1 MRISKDYHNPGGDAG
16 TTMLA
21 IVIVSWNVRD
31 LLDRCITSIYAAL
44 DGAGITYRIIVV
56 DNASSDGTP
65 AMLRAHHPDVELL
78 EAGGNL
84 GFAGG
89 NNLALRRLLAGAAPG
104 DARYVLLLNPDTE
117 ITDGAIVELL
127 RYLEAHPHVAVAGPR
142 LRYPDGTPQP
152 SRRRFPTPGV
162 FFWESTPLEQRWP
175 GNPWARRY
183 RCADAP
189 DDSVQAVD
197 WLVGAAL
204 MVRRSAIECAGLF
217 DAGFAMYSEELEW
230 QQRLARCGRIVYL
243 PTAEIIHHEGK
254 SSEQYPARRYINFH
268 RSRLR
273 FARMRYGAGF
283 ALLLQGFVVAAYGVE
298 LAIEAGKWLLGHR
311 RALRSQR
318 IVAYLAL
325 LRALVR
331 E

>member
-1 MRISKDYHNPGGDAG
+1 MRISKDCRSRGGDTDTA
-16 TTMLA
+16 MLA
-21 IVIVSWNVRD
+21 IIIVSWNVRN
-31 LLDRCITSIYAAL
+31 LLDRCITSIHAAL
-44 DGAGITYRIIVV
+44 DSAGIAYRVIIV

-65 AMLRAHHPDVELL
+65 AMLRVQHPDVELL

-89 NNLALRRLLAGAAPG
+89 NNLALRRLLAGPARG
-104 DARYVLLLNPDTE
+104 DVQYVLLLNPDTE
-117 ITDGAIVELL
+117 IIDGAIVELL
-127 RYLEAHPHVAVAGPR
+127 RYLEAHPDIVVAGPR
-142 LRYPDGTPQP
+142 LRYPDGAPQS

-183 RCADAP
+183 RCADTP
-189 DDSVQAVD
+189 DDRAQAVD

-204 MVRRSAIECAGLF
+204 MVRRSAIESAGLL

-230 QQRLARCGRIVYL
+230 QLRLTRYGRIVYL

-254 SSEQYPARRYINFH
+254 SSEQHPARRYINFH

-283 ALLLQGFVVAAYGVE
+283 ALLLKRFVVAAYSME

-325 LRALVR
+325 LRALVG